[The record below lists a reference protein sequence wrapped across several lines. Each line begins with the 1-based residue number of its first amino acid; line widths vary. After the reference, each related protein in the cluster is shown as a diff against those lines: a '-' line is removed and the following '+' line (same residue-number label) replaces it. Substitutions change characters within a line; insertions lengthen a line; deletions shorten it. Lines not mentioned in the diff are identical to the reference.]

1 MFLKP
6 LIVLGCSIFCAF
18 SLLFAQTVPGAD
30 SLVTQTVSG
39 ADSIDA
45 LSALRQAAMKAG
57 SASTETV
64 EVQEQSFVEKSR
76 SLQAANPEISVVGDA
91 LSIYNDTQNDA
102 YEPGISYRVLGVH
115 LQSTLD
121 PFSLAKAAVEL
132 TPEGVELAE
141 AYLTWTN
148 PLPRTS
154 LTFGKFRQQFG
165 VINRWHEHA
174 LDQTFLPLPL
184 QTYMGEE
191 GLVGTGVS
199 GHLILPS
206 LIAQANE
213 LTVQVTNSDNEELYN
228 GNHSHIPSI
237 LLHWNNYY
245 DMSQNTYFEWGLS
258 SVTGANDSLGF
269 TFRDNHRW
277 TTLNGLDITVSWNP
291 TNRSLYHNFS
301 WRNEILQLTKARY
314 DGETIQALG
323 AYTYLN
329 YQYNRSLIFG
339 LRFDYVQDPDLTE
352 NYQWQ
357 FVPYLTFI
365 QSEFVYFRLEVPTRH
380 FSTGEP
386 AQTAVLL
393 QIDWAAGPH
402 KHDKY

>member
-1 MFLKP
+1 MLLRIL
-6 LIVLGCSIFCAF
+6 LIMGCSIFLPF
-18 SLLFAQTVPGAD
+18 SQLVSQTHAH
-30 SLVTQTVSG
+30 
-39 ADSIDA
+39 ADSIVAPSGSSTDSSDA
-45 LSALRQAAMKAG
+45 LSVLREAAMKAG
-57 SASTETV
+57 STSPQTTQ
-64 EVQEQSFVEKSR
+64 VQNKTFIEKSR
-76 SLQAANPEISVVGDA
+76 SLQAANPEISLVGDA
-91 LSIYNDTQNDA
+91 LSVYTANREHDP
-102 YEPGISYRVLGVH
+102 EPGFGYRVFGVH

-141 AYLTWTN
+141 AYLTWTS

-174 LDQTFLPLPL
+174 LDQIFLPLPL

-199 GHLILPS
+199 GHIILPS

-228 GNHSHIPSI
+228 GNHSHLPTV

-245 DMSQNTYFEWGLS
+245 DLSPSTYFEWGLS

-269 TFRDNHRW
+269 TFRDHHRW
-277 TTLNGLDITVSWNP
+277 TTLNGLDFTVSWNP
-291 TNRSLYHNFS
+291 SNRSLYRNLT
-301 WRNEILQLTKARY
+301 WRNEVLHLTKARFG
-314 DGETIQALG
+314 DPTVQALG
-323 AYTYLN
+323 AFSYLN
-329 YQYNRSLIFG
+329 YQYNRSFIFG
-339 LRFDYVQDPDLTE
+339 IRFDYVQSPDFTE
-352 NYQWQ
+352 NYEWQ
-357 FVPYLTFI
+357 FVPYVTFI
-365 QSEFVYFRLEVPTRH
+365 QSEFVYLRLEIPSRH
-380 FSTGEP
+380 FSTGAA
-386 AQTAVLL
+386 AQNMVML